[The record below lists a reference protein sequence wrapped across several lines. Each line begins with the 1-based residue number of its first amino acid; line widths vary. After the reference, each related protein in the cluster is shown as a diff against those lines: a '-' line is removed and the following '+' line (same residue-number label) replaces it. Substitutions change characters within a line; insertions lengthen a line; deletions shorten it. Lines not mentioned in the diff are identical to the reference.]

1 MSIITMSIITMSIIT
16 MSIIN
21 KYKTISKYNK
31 HINKRLKNGKV
42 QRYFKTWFY
51 HLFSNVY
58 LFIYNLVK
66 FSVEL

>member
-1 MSIITMSIITMSIIT
+1 

-42 QRYFKTWFY
+42 KRYFKT
-51 HLFSNVY
+51 
-58 LFIYNLVK
+58 
-66 FSVEL
+66 